1 MLHVD
6 RNEIGK
12 SILDSLNH
20 HLRNTRCDSLTL
32 KSFISKIQKELK
44 NKDEAKQKVQRD
56 MRKATRLSKQAI
68 LFTHQKRFKDA
79 RKLLKEVDEL
89 FKELRKVAEVHTD
102 LVYTGIVDAAMQEYA
117 EAQTLLNLVEKNRF
131 IAPEKLKIPAVAYVL
146 GLADVI
152 GELRRQALDS
162 LRAGDVKGAER
173 CLQVME
179 QIYVEL
185 MSMNEAYM
193 LVHGLRRKCD
203 VARRI
208 IEITRG
214 DVTIEAR
221 RDSLEQ
227 SIRKLEKIFGR
238 KRKVGKS

>member
-1 MLHVD
+1 MVV
-6 RNEIGK
+6 GYV
-12 SILDSLNH
+12 S
-20 HLRNTRCDSLTL
+20 L
-32 KSFISKIQKELK
+32 KSFLDKIQEELRSTE
-44 NKDEAKQKVQRD
+44 EAKEKVQRD

-79 RKLLKEVDEL
+79 RRLLKDADKLFREL
-89 FKELRKVAEVHTD
+89 HKVGEVHPS

-131 IAPEKLKIPAVAYVL
+131 IAPEKLKVSAVAYVL

-162 LRAGDVKGAER
+162 LRAGDVEGAEH

-193 LVHGLRRKCD
+193 LVPGLRRKCD

-208 IEITRG
+208 IETTRG
-214 DVTIEAR
+214 DITIEAR

-238 KRKVGKS
+238 KKKVGKS

>member
-1 MLHVD
+1 
-6 RNEIGK
+6 
-12 SILDSLNH
+12 
-20 HLRNTRCDSLTL
+20 LTL
-32 KSFISKIQKELK
+32 NSFISKIQKDLK
-44 NKDEAKQKVQRD
+44 ENEEAKEKIQKD
-56 MRKATRLSKQAI
+56 MRRATRLSKQAI

-79 RKLLKEVDEL
+79 RKLLREADKL
-89 FKELRKVAEVHTD
+89 FMKLREIGEVHPD

-117 EAQTLLNLVEKNRF
+117 EAQTLLNLRLKNRF
-131 IAPEKLKIPAVAYVL
+131 IAPEKLNVTGVVYVL

-162 LRAGDVKGAER
+162 LRAGDIRGAEH

-185 MSMNEAYM
+185 TSMNEAYM
-193 LVHGLRRKCD
+193 LVPGLRRKCD

-208 IEITRG
+208 IEATRG

-238 KRKVGKS
+238 KSKVGKS

>member
-1 MLHVD
+1 MRHNF
-6 RNEIGK
+6 RK
-12 SILDSLNH
+12 
-20 HLRNTRCDSLTL
+20 TRCDDLALNS
-32 KSFISKIQKELK
+32 IIHKIQRELK
-44 NKDEAKQKVQRD
+44 EKEEAKEKVQRD
-56 MRKATRLSKQAI
+56 MRRATRLSKQAI

-79 RKLLKEVDEL
+79 RKLLKEADKL
-89 FKELRKVAEVHTD
+89 FLELRKAEEMHPE
-102 LVYTGIVDAAMQEYA
+102 LVYTGIVDAAMQEYV
-117 EAQTLLNLVEKNRF
+117 EAQTLLSLVEKNQF
-131 IAPEKLKIPAVAYVL
+131 IAPAKLNVPAVSYVL

-162 LRAGDVKGAER
+162 LRAGDVKEAEH

-193 LVHGLRRKCD
+193 LVPGLRRKCD

-208 IEITRG
+208 IEATRG

-227 SIRKLEKIFGR
+227 SIRKLEKVFGR